1 MKINDERVKD
11 ITILVDGYIVGGAV
25 RDYLLGKPIYDWD
38 ISTPKTPDEVI
49 KLLQDNGFK
58 TILTGAKYGTVS
70 TIVDGIQH
78 PVEITTFRSEKY
90 NNSRFPEVVYHTTQ
104 KGDSMRRDFT
114 INAMAYDVRNDK
126 ILDYYGGMED
136 IKSRTIRFVGEP
148 IERIKE
154 DPLRIIRACRIAATL
169 GFRMDEDT
177 SNALMEMRDL
187 LSTLSQDRLVMEI
200 KKANLY
206 LRNFFMCLMKHHL
219 TQYVFGY
226 DFTETLFMEHDNRGS
241 HYGESIYKHTLDA
254 LERADKIGWHDF
266 ALRIAILYHDVGKL
280 LTRTESNGSVHFIGH
295 ENVSTEIFGRTL
307 GSFTGMDKKTKNQ
320 IEFLIQNHMMFP
332 LMETKHRIIKSVVDW
347 KMNNIPFEWIDNQS
361 KLAYADRGI
370 DYTALMDKIRKVFA
384 MPQPD
389 GNDFLK
395 YEPTTRKEHIRQVW
409 IEKLHNEI
417 EVN

>member
-1 MKINDERVKD
+1 MGRDEEMKINDERVKD

-177 SNALMEMRDL
+177 SNALMEIQLKLRPGWKGI
-187 LSTLSQDRLVMEI
+187 TLCM
-200 KKANLY
+200 
-206 LRNFFMCLMKHHL
+206 
-219 TQYVFGY
+219 
-226 DFTETLFMEHDNRGS
+226 
-241 HYGESIYKHTLDA
+241 
-254 LERADKIGWHDF
+254 
-266 ALRIAILYHDVGKL
+266 
-280 LTRTESNGSVHFIGH
+280 
-295 ENVSTEIFGRTL
+295 
-307 GSFTGMDKKTKNQ
+307 
-320 IEFLIQNHMMFP
+320 
-332 LMETKHRIIKSVVDW
+332 
-347 KMNNIPFEWIDNQS
+347 
-361 KLAYADRGI
+361 
-370 DYTALMDKIRKVFA
+370 
-384 MPQPD
+384 
-389 GNDFLK
+389 
-395 YEPTTRKEHIRQVW
+395 
-409 IEKLHNEI
+409 
-417 EVN
+417 

>member
-1 MKINDERVKD
+1 
-11 ITILVDGYIVGGAV
+11 
-25 RDYLLGKPIYDWD
+25 
-38 ISTPKTPDEVI
+38 
-49 KLLQDNGFK
+49 
-58 TILTGAKYGTVS
+58 
-70 TIVDGIQH
+70 
-78 PVEITTFRSEKY
+78 
-90 NNSRFPEVVYHTTQ
+90 
-104 KGDSMRRDFT
+104 MRRDFT

-169 GFRMDEDT
+169 GFRMDAET
-177 SNALMEMRDL
+177 SYTIKLMRNT
-187 LSTLSQDRLVMEI
+187 LSTLSQDRILMEI
-200 KKANLY
+200 KKSNRFLKSFFTCLTNHNLT
-206 LRNFFMCLMKHHL
+206 K
-219 TQYVFGY
+219 YVFGF
-226 DFTETLFMEHDNRGS
+226 DFGLTRFIEHDNRGS
-241 HYGESIYKHTLDA
+241 HYGESVYEHTLNA
-254 LERADKIGWHDF
+254 IERADKMEWYDF
-266 ALRIAILYHDVGKL
+266 PLRIAILFHDTGKL

-384 MPQPD
+384 MPRPD
-389 GNDFLK
+389 GNHFLK